1 MADPVTPETLV
12 THTDEKGRTL
22 SGMGADVEQLA
33 ETMERHAPPEKK
45 EPEAVTPPATT
56 EPPAE
61 PAQPV
66 SRGRQRFSDLTKER
80 DEAKAAAEAA
90 KAERETLARERDEL
104 RQRLEA
110 AARTPEPPKEPEK
123 KEPTYTRPEPTED
136 EIGTKYKT
144 YAEFARD
151 LSKWVYEQEQA
162 AAPQSIEQQIREVL
176 ARERE
181 HAVMEQAWTTSQ
193 DRGRK
198 AYPDFDA
205 LLDGPAGKFPL
216 ANTKDEALDRVA
228 FIFTHPQS
236 EHIQYAIMK
245 DPALAQRV
253 RDSDAFTFGAIIAGL
268 VPKEQ
273 PKSTWTPP
281 PPPHPSVGAS
291 TPTTSTPSSEAA
303 KKGNFDEYRNKRAAE
318 RGVKPR
324 Y

>member
-1 MADPVTPETLV
+1 MADPVTSDTLV

-33 ETMERHAPPEKK
+33 KTMERHEPPEKK
-45 EPEAVTPPATT
+45 EPEATPPVT

-66 SRGRQRFSDLTKER
+66 SRGRQRFSDLTRER
-80 DEAKAAAEAA
+80 DEAKAAADAA

-123 KEPTYTRPEPTED
+123 KEPTYTRPKPTED
-136 EIGTKYKT
+136 EIGTKYQT
-144 YAEFARD
+144 YADFAYD
-151 LSKWVYEQEQA
+151 VATWVVEQREA
-162 AAPQSIEQQIREVL
+162 AAPQGIEQQIREVL
-176 ARERE
+176 ARERQRDQFQS
-181 HAVMEQAWTTSQ
+181 AIQTSQ

-198 AYPDFDA
+198 AYADFDS
-205 LLDGPAGKFPL
+205 LLNSPVGSIPL
-216 ANTKDEALDRVA
+216 AQDKDEAVQRVA
-228 FIFTHPQS
+228 FIAAHPQS
-236 EHIQYAIMK
+236 EHIQYAILK
-245 DPALAQRV
+245 NPALAEQI
-253 RDSDAFTFGAIIAGL
+253 RDSDAFTFGVMIAGL
-268 VPKEQ
+268 VPKEP

-281 PPPHPSVGAS
+281 PPPHPTVGAS